1 MDEHLRRR
9 LANLRLMRVV
19 RRRDEY
25 WVEQLDPET
34 GAIGVVP
41 GPNCKTWQDAERYRL
56 GWAGFDVDTE
66 QIWDETEE
74 LAET

>member
-19 RRRDEY
+19 RRGDEY
-25 WVEQLDPET
+25 CVEQFDPET

-41 GPNCKTWQDAERYRL
+41 GPSLKTWRAAERYRL

-66 QIWDETEE
+66 QILDETEE
-74 LAET
+74 LVET